1 MGVQNNGKTK
11 PRRRKTNQKQYV
23 EQQRKKKVAKRQH
36 ESKNASRQSRT
47 SISRQYHQ
55 ILKERD
61 DKTNKSIIIVTRE
74 TERTD
79 TILFKINHV
88 GESAILLDL
97 PVINDGMIEPYFSAE
112 QDRGKAIIDCIKVE
126 FGVEANQVFETNEL
140 VILKG
145 CKILERKPDY
155 VVLTVKYYD
164 YDPILSVNH
173 HGLRGRRMYSG
184 AMLNEYLAINGDISK
199 LNAHHDTFVRIIMYR
214 ELAGKMVAWGDF

>member
-1 MGVQNNGKTK
+1 MDVQNNGKTK
-11 PRRRKTNQKQYV
+11 PRRRKTNQKQYA
-23 EQQRKKKVAKRQH
+23 EQQRKKKVAKKQH
-36 ESKNASRQSRT
+36 ESRNTSRQSRT
-47 SISRQYHQ
+47 NVSRQYHQ
-55 ILKERD
+55 ILKEHD
-61 DKTNKSIIIVTRE
+61 DKTNKSIVIVTRE

-97 PVINDGMIEPYFSAE
+97 PVINDGTIEPYLNAE
-112 QDRGKAIIDCIKVE
+112 RDREKAILDYIKAE
-126 FGVEANQVFETNEL
+126 FGVEANQVFETDEL

-164 YDPILSVNH
+164 YDPIFSVNH

-214 ELAGKMVAWGDF
+214 ELAGKMVEWGNF